1 MRQRAHRSPLLWPGA
16 LLALFLLY
24 PIVAFVIRFT
34 QTRNLPSTP
43 GLWGAVWV
51 STISAT
57 ISVAL
62 IALFGIPLAYTL
74 ARSKS
79 KVATAVGVA
88 VYMPLALPP
97 LMSGILLIF
106 VAGPYTFFG
115 RLFGGKLTMTL
126 AGVVIA
132 QTFVS
137 APFLIVAARSAFS
150 LTDPALEDV
159 AATLGRRP
167 LSRFFGISLPA
178 AWSGI
183 RDGLLLSW
191 LRAFGEYGATIILS
205 YHPFTL
211 PVFNE
216 VEFSAT
222 GLNATIAPT
231 MIALSIAVVLVG
243 VEHFRP
249 HLRRRPVA
257 VLPAP
262 SAPGMGQA
270 TPVSFD
276 LDLSLGSFHLDVEH
290 QAKSSRLAIL
300 GPSGSGKSITLRA
313 IAGLMGPGSGEV
325 LFAGEAVSA
334 TPVEE
339 RGIGYVP
346 QSLGLFPHLT
356 VWQHLCFAPDV
367 DRAVAAWW
375 LQALRLDGLQD
386 RLPSELSGGQRQRVS
401 FARAVSRNPRI
412 LLLDEPFS
420 ALDAPVRDRLRR
432 ELRRVQRLAGISSVL
447 VTHDPEEAALL
458 ADEVIVMDDGRV
470 LQAGSLPE
478 VYARPA
484 SPEVARL
491 LGIQNLQHGTAG
503 DAGHIEAGGMRIA
516 VVPHGLSPGSPVLWC
531 IRPEG
536 IRLDP
541 EARYPA
547 EVVDVVAMGAVAD
560 LVINLGGG
568 PELRV
573 RGGELSGMIPGEAVF
588 ADLPVDAISVWAT
601 SVDAIVETAVGASV
615 GPASP
620 GDSVRMGAEPGDR

>member
-1 MRQRAHRSPLLWPGA
+1 MSA
-16 LLALFLLY
+16 
-24 PIVAFVIRFT
+24 IT
-34 QTRNLPSTP
+34 
-43 GLWGAVWV
+43 
-51 STISAT
+51 AT
-57 ISVAL
+57 ISVAV
-62 IALFGIPLAYTL
+62 IAVFGIPLAYTL

-79 KVATAVGVA
+79 RIATAVGVA

-97 LMSGILLIF
+97 LMSGILLLF

-115 RLFGGKLTMTL
+115 RLFNGTLTMTL
-126 AGVVIA
+126 AGIVIA

-137 APFLIVAARSAFS
+137 APFLIVAARSAFA

-167 LSRFFGISLPA
+167 LSRFFGVSLPA
-178 AWSGI
+178 GWSGI

-211 PVFNE
+211 PVFND

-222 GLNATIAPT
+222 GLTATIAPT
-231 MIALSIAVVLVG
+231 AIALGVAILLVG

-249 HLRRRPVA
+249 RLRPRRTA

-262 SAPGMGQA
+262 THPGDGQR

-276 LDLSLGSFHLDVEH
+276 LNLSVGSFQLAMQHE
-290 QAKSSRLAIL
+290 AESSRLAIL

-313 IAGLMGPGSGEV
+313 IAGLMGSGTGPV
-325 LFAGEAVSA
+325 RFGGEPVGE
-334 TPVEE
+334 TRVEE

-356 VWQHLCFAPDV
+356 VWQQLCFAPDV
-367 DRAVAAWW
+367 DPAVAAWW
-375 LQALRLDGLQD
+375 LHTLGLDGLQD

-401 FARAVSRNPRI
+401 FARAVSRNPRV

-420 ALDAPVRDRLRR
+420 ALDAPVRDQLRR
-432 ELRRVQRLAGISSVL
+432 ELRRVQRLAGLSSIL

-458 ADEVIVMDDGRV
+458 ADEVIVMDEGRV

-491 LGIQNLQHGTAG
+491 LGIQNLRHGRAS
-503 DAGHIEAGGMRIA
+503 DPGHIEAAGMRIA
-516 VVPHGLSPGSPVLWC
+516 VLPHDLAPGSPVLWC

-536 IRLDP
+536 IRLAQDGK
-541 EARYPA
+541 YPA
-547 EVVDVVAMGAVAD
+547 EVVDVVEMGAVAD
-560 LVINLGGG
+560 LVINLDGG

-573 RGGELSGMIPGEAVF
+573 RGGELTGVSPGAAVY
-588 ADLPVDAISVWAT
+588 ADLPVEAISVWA
-601 SVDAIVETAVGASV
+601 VDAV
-615 GPASP
+615 PA
-620 GDSVRMGAEPGDR
+620 AEPVAEAPGEGVTIGATPRDR